1 MIPAAHAVLDL
12 SAPRHNLQR
21 VRDHVPGSKVMAVIK
36 ANGYGHGLLR
46 IARALRGVDAFAVAR
61 VEEGLGLREAGIIE
75 PIAVLEG
82 FVCADELA
90 LVLQHHLE
98 PVIHSMYQVE
108 IIEASGQKSSLSV
121 WLKLDSGMNRLGFGE
136 HDFLEAHRRLSGCS
150 QVEKPIRLMTHL
162 AKADELDDPATT
174 NQLRLFRALTE
185 GLFGERSIANSAG
198 ILGWPE
204 ARADWVRPGIMLLGA
219 SPFPHKTGADHD
231 LHTVMTLQSRLIAV
245 RELEAGVAVGYG
257 GQWVA
262 PRKIRLGVI
271 AIGYGDGYPR
281 SIGNDAQVLVRDTR
295 VPVVGR
301 VSMDMLTV
309 DLSSCPDA
317 QIGDPVVLWGDQLRI
332 EEVAA
337 FADTIPYTLLCA
349 VTQRVMIVEGSIVR
363 RRPGAA
369 GSQQYQRHG

>member
-61 VEEGLGLREAGIIE
+61 VEEGVRLREAGIVE

-90 LVLQHHLE
+90 LVHQHHLE
-98 PVIHSMYQVE
+98 PVMHSMYQVE
-108 IIEASGQKSSLSV
+108 ITEASGQKDSLSV

-136 HDFLEAHRRLSGCS
+136 HDFLGAHRRLMNCS

-162 AKADELDDPATT
+162 AKADELDDPATAS
-174 NQLRLFRALTE
+174 QLQLFHALTE

-231 LHTVMTLQSRLIAV
+231 LQTVMTLQSRLIAV
-245 RELEAGVAVGYG
+245 RELEAGAAVGYG

-262 PRKIRLGVI
+262 PRNIRLGVI

-281 SIGNDAQVLVRDTR
+281 SIGNGAQVLIRDTR

-309 DLSSCPDA
+309 DLSGCPDA
-317 QIGDPVVLWGDQLRI
+317 KIGNPVVLWGDQLRI

-337 FADTIPYTLLCA
+337 FAETIPYTLLCA
-349 VTQRVMIVEGSIVR
+349 VTQRVLMVEESTMR
-363 RRPGAA
+363 HRPGAV